1 VSSTPLGGPPFSLI
15 QLTVFGP
22 ASYFLKSELPAAIQA
37 FLTRGA
43 PASSKKKQMTN
54 LREFS
59 KSSSDRV
66 FRHVASLVVL
76 IILIGSLGQTAVA
89 DHVPAGLK
97 PVPIPKDN
105 PQTAEKIALGMQLFF
120 DKRLSKDNTVSCASC
135 HAPEKG
141 FSNGERFATGVG
153 GAKGGRSA
161 PSVINAAYYRQQF
174 WDGRAASLEE
184 QALGPIANPIEMS
197 LSIEDAVGR
206 LNGIAGYKSQ
216 FQKIFGTDANSA
228 GIAKAIA
235 AYERTVL
242 SGNAPFDKF
251 KAGDKSALSKA
262 SERGRKLF
270 FGKANCAACHAG
282 SNFSDNS
289 YHNIGIGMDAKKPD
303 VGRVTVS
310 KLGGDTG
317 AFKTPTLREIARSA
331 PYMHDG
337 SLKTLEEVVEHYARG
352 GIANEWLDEELFP
365 LRLNA
370 ADKADLVTFL
380 KEGLAS
386 PDYPNHKAPKLPE

>member
-1 VSSTPLGGPPFSLI
+1 MIHRKDFTNRTLFNAVLR
-15 QLTVFGP
+15 V
-22 ASYFLKSELPAAIQA
+22 
-37 FLTRGA
+37 A
-43 PASSKKKQMTN
+43 PAIA
-54 LREFS
+54 L
-59 KSSSDRV
+59 
-66 FRHVASLVVL
+66 L
-76 IILIGSLGQTAVA
+76 IAGLALGQTADA
-89 DHVPAGLK
+89 DDLPLGLK
-97 PVPIPKDN
+97 PVPVPKDN
-105 PQTAEKIALGMQLFF
+105 PQTAEKISLGKQLYF
-120 DKRLSKDNTVSCASC
+120 DKRLSKDSTVSCASC

-184 QALGPIANPIEMS
+184 QALGPIANPIEMA
-197 LSIEDAVGR
+197 LSIEDAIGR
-206 LNGIAGYKSQ
+206 LNEIAGYKSQ
-216 FQKIFGTDANSA
+216 FQKVFGSDATPSA
-228 GIAKAIA
+228 LAKAIA
-235 AYERTVL
+235 SYERTVI

-251 KAGDKSALSKA
+251 KAGDKSALSEA
-262 SERGRKLF
+262 AERGRKLF

-303 VGRVTVS
+303 VGRVAVS

-317 AFKTPTLREIARSA
+317 AFKTPTLREIARTA

-337 SLKTLEEVVEHYARG
+337 SLKTLEEVVEHYAKG
-352 GIANEWLDEELFP
+352 GTPNEWLDEELFE
-365 LRLNA
+365 LRLNKQ
-370 ADKADLVTFL
+370 DKADLVIFM

-386 PDYPNHKAPKLPE
+386 PDYPDHKAPKLPE